1 MIGGRTAAGRNRG
14 RTGGGSAGDGGRS
27 GRGWHGVS
35 RNRGRQIV
43 AVVAAAYAGAGGG
56 AHSCRPRGSAS
67 RQQAEGQQ
75 KQQPGAASRE
85 TGQQPPHQ
93 AGTAHHQRERN
104 RKPTPAPTPAARP
117 KITPNAPAPSPARA
131 KSERPRPRKVLLGR
145 RPSLAGSEAQNFF
158 RSGVKKSLP
167 WGRAGK

>member
-14 RTGGGSAGDGGRS
+14 RTGGRSAGDGGGRS

-43 AVVAAAYAGAGGG
+43 TAVAAAYAGAGGG
-56 AHSCRPRGSAS
+56 AYSCRPGGSAN
-67 RQQAEGQQ
+67 RQQAEGQRE
-75 KQQPGAASRE
+75 QQPGATSRE

-93 AGTAHHQRERN
+93 AGTAHHQREQN
-104 RKPTPAPTPAARP
+104 RQPRPEPAPAARP

-158 RSGVKKSLP
+158 R
-167 WGRAGK
+167 

>member
-14 RTGGGSAGDGGRS
+14 RTGGRSAGDGGGRS

-56 AHSCRPRGSAS
+56 AYSCRPRGSAI

-104 RKPTPAPTPAARP
+104 RQPTPAPTPAARP
-117 KITPNAPAPSPARA
+117 KITPNAPSPARA
-131 KSERPRPRKVLLGR
+131 KSERPRLRKVLLGR

-158 RSGVKKSLP
+158 R
-167 WGRAGK
+167 

>member
-14 RTGGGSAGDGGRS
+14 RTGGRSS
-27 GRGWHGVS
+27 GRRRRPDRAGGWHGVS

-43 AVVAAAYAGAGGG
+43 AVVAASYAGAGGG

-104 RKPTPAPTPAARP
+104 RQPTPAPTPAARP

-131 KSERPRPRKVLLGR
+131 KSERPRLRKVLLGR

-158 RSGVKKSLP
+158 R
-167 WGRAGK
+167 

>member
-14 RTGGGSAGDGGRS
+14 RTGGRSAGDGGGRS
-27 GRGWHGVS
+27 GRGVAWCEPEPWAAGRRRGGCGPCGHGW
-35 RNRGRQIV
+35 RGELMQ
-43 AVVAAAYAGAGGG
+43 AQDDT
-56 AHSCRPRGSAS
+56 S
-67 RQQAEGQQ
+67 RQQAEGTQE
-75 KQQPGAASRE
+75 QQPGAASRE

-104 RKPTPAPTPAARP
+104 RQPTPAPTPADRP

-145 RPSLAGSEAQNFF
+145 RPSLAGSEAQKFF
-158 RSGVKKSLP
+158 R
-167 WGRAGK
+167 

>member
-14 RTGGGSAGDGGRS
+14 RTGGRSAGDGGGRS

-75 KQQPGAASRE
+75 KRQPGAASRE

-131 KSERPRPRKVLLGR
+131 TSERPRPRKVLLGR

-158 RSGVKKSLP
+158 R
-167 WGRAGK
+167 

>member
-14 RTGGGSAGDGGRS
+14 RTGGRSAGDGGGRS

-35 RNRGRQIV
+35 RNRGRQIA

-56 AHSCRPRGSAS
+56 AHSCRPRGQRKPPAGRGTAGTATGSH
-67 RQQAEGQQ
+67 
-75 KQQPGAASRE
+75 QPGATSRE

-93 AGTAHHQRERN
+93 AGTAHHQREQN
-104 RKPTPAPTPAARP
+104 RQPKPEPTPAARP
-117 KITPNAPAPSPARA
+117 KITTNAPAPSLTRA

-145 RPSLAGSEAQNFF
+145 RPSLAGSEAQKFF
-158 RSGVKKSLP
+158 R
-167 WGRAGK
+167 

>member
-1 MIGGRTAAGRNRG
+1 MIGGRTAEGRNRGRNRG
-14 RTGGGSAGDGGRS
+14 RTGGRSAGDGGGRS

-75 KQQPGAASRE
+75 KRQPGAASRE

-104 RKPTPAPTPAARP
+104 RKPTPAARP

-158 RSGVKKSLP
+158 R
-167 WGRAGK
+167 